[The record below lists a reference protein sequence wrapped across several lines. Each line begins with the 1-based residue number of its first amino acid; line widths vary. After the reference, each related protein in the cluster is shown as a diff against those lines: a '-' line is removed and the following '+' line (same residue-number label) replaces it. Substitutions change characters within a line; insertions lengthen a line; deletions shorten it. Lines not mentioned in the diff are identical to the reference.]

1 MKNHYLYFTELL
13 DDFNSQATIHD
24 KSVSVGLA
32 INSTYQDAEKFIAS
46 IGVFEIID
54 GFIQSIGLIPSKI
67 NNFLR
72 QGFGTTSDEDSE
84 KLDENEDRPKRDV
97 TNQDETLEGVL
108 KKELK
113 FWNTMNL
120 ALQRERKML
129 E

>member
-32 INSTYQDAEKFIAS
+32 INSTFQDAEKFIAS

-54 GFIQSIGLIPSKI
+54 GFIQSIALIPSKI
-67 NNFLR
+67 NSFLR
-72 QGFGTTSDEDSE
+72 QGFGTSDEDSE

>member
-1 MKNHYLYFTELL
+1 M
-13 DDFNSQATIHD
+13 
-24 KSVSVGLA
+24 
-32 INSTYQDAEKFIAS
+32 NSTYQDAEKFIAS

-72 QGFGTTSDEDSE
+72 QGFGTSTDEDSE
-84 KLDENEDRPKRDV
+84 KLDENEDRPKRDL
-97 TNQDETLEGVL
+97 TNQDDETLEGVL